1 MNFTNILDVIEKEK
15 RLSCSDG
22 AVFGGFAQWLYELS
36 ETMADPSLKQLAVDY
51 MQIAPA
57 KRSAILLQIESLIL
71 RQQQAL
77 QAEDCPVPEEKTK
90 SDGVTHLL
98 DKEKLNREDSSEGL
112 STPVAYIKGIGDKRA
127 ALFQKLGVYT
137 AGDMVFFYPRN
148 YEDRRKVTAIMDVAI
163 NEVATI
169 RGKIIEIEEY
179 QPSQRMYILKV
190 WLQDASGIM
199 PVIWFNQKYLK
210 KNFSRGMELLVR
222 GKLEKKYSKQQLLVQ
237 DYEILGKEENLGSVI
252 VPIYPATEKL
262 SQKIIRKTV
271 LDTVEKYEK
280 YIGELLPQSVLEK
293 ENLFARRIAVKEM
306 HLPTDFETLKAC
318 RNRLAYEELFLLQM
332 ALLQQQSGEKQPGI
346 AHSRDKNILAELKA
360 VLPFDFTLA
369 QARVIEEIYSDME
382 SREPMARLV
391 QGDVGCGK
399 TAVAMAALLKAA
411 RSGHQCAMMAP
422 TEILAQQHY
431 RDLSEVFAKLNV
443 RVACL
448 TGRVTGKARK
458 TLLEE
463 VANGKIQILVGTH
476 AIIQEHVEFCDLSLA
491 ITDEQHRFGVLQ
503 RSGLQQKGVQPDV
516 LIMTATPIPRTLS
529 MSLYGDLHL
538 SVIDQLPPGRQK
550 IDTFAV
556 DHSYEER
563 IWRFVKKE
571 VDKGGQAYVVCPL
584 VEESEKMDMQ
594 SAVDLVDKISKKE
607 LKGYGVGLLHGKMKS
622 KEKEEITN
630 AFVRGEIQ
638 VLVSTTVIEVGV
650 NVPNATV
657 MVVWDAHRFGLAQLH
672 QLRGRVGRGTA
683 KSYCILM
690 HNAKS
695 EVAQKRMETM
705 VTTQNGFEIAEA
717 DLSLRGP
724 GEFFG
729 VRQHGLPQL
738 KIADIFSDGKM
749 MEQARKDAKAVLD
762 GKLSVTAEE
771 WAVLDHCIAEK
782 FLFTP

>member
-36 ETMADPSLKQLAVDY
+36 EDMADPDLKQLAMSY
-51 MQIAPA
+51 MQTAPA
-57 KRSAILLQIESLIL
+57 KRSALLLQVESLIL
-71 RQQQAL
+71 QKQQVL
-77 QAEDCPVPEEKTK
+77 QAEECPVSEKK
-90 SDGVTHLL
+90 NDGVTHLL
-98 DKEKLNREDSSEGL
+98 DKEMLDSEDSSEGL

-137 AGDMVFFYPRN
+137 AGDMVFFYPRT

-190 WLQDASGIM
+190 WLQDDTGMM

-210 KNFSRGMELLVR
+210 KSFSRGMELLVR

-280 YIGELLPQSVLEK
+280 YIGELLPQSVIEK

-318 RNRLAYEELFLLQM
+318 RNRLAYEELFLLQL
-332 ALLQQQSGEKQPGI
+332 ALLQQQSGETQPGI
-346 AHSRDKNILAELKA
+346 AHSSDNRILEELKA
-360 VLPFDFTLA
+360 ALPFAFTQA
-369 QARVIEEIYSDME
+369 QERVIHEIYHDME
-382 SREPMARLV
+382 SCEPMARLV

-399 TAVAMAALLKAA
+399 TVVAVAALLKAA

-463 VANGKIQILVGTH
+463 VMNGEVQVLVGTH
-476 AIIQEHVEFCDLSLA
+476 AIIQERVEFQDLSLA

-503 RSGLQQKGVQPDV
+503 RSGLQQKGAQPDV

-594 SAVDLVDKISKKE
+594 SAVDLVEKIKKNE
-607 LKGYGVGLLHGKMKS
+607 LKGYGVGLLHGKMKG
-622 KEKEEITN
+622 KEKEEITS

-657 MVVWDAHRFGLAQLH
+657 MIVWDAHRFGLAQLH

-690 HNAKS
+690 NNAKS
-695 EVAQKRMETM
+695 DVARKRMETM

-738 KIADIFSDGKM
+738 KVADIFSDGKM
-749 MEQARKDAKAVLD
+749 MEQARRDAKAVLA
-762 GKLSVTAEE
+762 GKMPVTAEE
-771 WAVLDHCIAEK
+771 QAVLEHCIAEK

>member
-1 MNFTNILDVIEKEK
+1 MVNFANVLDVIEKEK

-22 AVFGGFAQWLYELS
+22 AVFGGFAQWLFRLAEDVEDS
-36 ETMADPSLKQLAVDY
+36 ALKQLAVSY
-51 MQIAPA
+51 LQTAPA
-57 KRSAILLQIESLIL
+57 KRPELLLQIESLIL
-71 RQQQAL
+71 RRQQGA
-77 QAEDCPVPEEKTK
+77 QAEARPVPAVK

-98 DKEKLNREDSSEGL
+98 DKETLDSEDSTEGL

-148 YEDRRKVTAIMDVAI
+148 YEDRRKVTAIAEVAI
-163 NEVATI
+163 NEVATV

-179 QPSQRMYILKV
+179 QPNHRIYILKV
-190 WLQDASGIM
+190 WLQDATGM
-199 PVIWFNQKYLK
+199 LPVIWFNQKFLK
-210 KNFSRGMELLVR
+210 KSFSRGMELLVR
-222 GKLEKKYSKQQLLVQ
+222 GKLEKKYSKQELTVQ

-271 LDTVEKYEK
+271 LDTVDKYEK
-280 YIGELLPQSVLEK
+280 YIGEVLPQSVLEK
-293 ENLFARRIAVKEM
+293 ENLFARRIAVREM

-332 ALLQQQSGEKQPGI
+332 ALLRQQSGETQPGI
-346 AHSRDKNILAELKA
+346 AHSSDKGILGELKA
-360 VLPFDFTLA
+360 VLPFQFTQA
-369 QARVIEEIYSDME
+369 QERVIGEIYQDME
-382 SREPMARLV
+382 KREPMARLV

-399 TAVAMAALLKAA
+399 TAVAMAALLKAV

-431 RDLSEVFAKLNV
+431 GDLSQVFEQLHI

-476 AIIQEHVEFCDLSLA
+476 AIIQEHVEFHDLSLA

-503 RSGLQQKGVQPDV
+503 RSVLQEKGAQPDV

-563 IWRFVKKE
+563 IWRFIKKE

-594 SAVDLVDKISKKE
+594 SAVDLVEKISKKD
-607 LKGYGVGLLHGKMKS
+607 LKGYRVGLLHGKMKG
-622 KEKEEITN
+622 KEKEEITS

-657 MVVWDAHRFGLAQLH
+657 MLVWDAHRFGLAQLH

-695 EVAQKRMETM
+695 EVSQKRMETM
-705 VTTQNGFEIAEA
+705 VSTQNGFEIAEA

-738 KIADIFSDGKM
+738 KVADIFSDGRM

-762 GKLSVTAEE
+762 GKFTVTEE
-771 WAVLDHCIAEK
+771 EMAVLDHCIAEK